1 MIRRPPK
8 STRTDTLFPYTTLF
22 RSRHRPG
29 SWLSRRNLAGVDVEV
44 GDADLAC
51 HQLVQGGLEQGVEGR
66 ALGAVVGELAVDGG
80 DGGGDVA
87 LFAFRRQGPAVVAQ
101 ECAGQRR
108 LGAST
113 SPTDAWQFLV
123 SAPHELISIDWN
135 TERGRAH
142 V

>member
-1 MIRRPPK
+1 MRI
-8 STRTDTLFPYTTLF
+8 SDWSSDVCSSDL
-22 RSRHRPG
+22 PG

-51 HQLVQGGLEQGVEGR
+51 HQLVQGGLEQGVEGG

-87 LFAFRRQGPAVVAQ
+87 LFDFRRQGQAVVAQ

-108 LGAST
+108 
-113 SPTDAWQFLV
+113 Q
-123 SAPHELISIDWN
+123 I
-135 TERGRAH
+135 GRASCRER
-142 V
+142 VCQYV